1 MPNDVPEIAANPRTG
16 QNTIWREGGNFLFIF
31 MSNLFVATHFYG
43 SARKMIVAIA
53 VPFFGA
59 LFPADLQI
67 RSGFLLGRYIQGIL
81 I

>member
-1 MPNDVPEIAANPRTG
+1 
-16 QNTIWREGGNFLFIF
+16 

-59 LFPADLQI
+59 LSPADLQI